1 MKHKRTLWL
10 LGLAGIVVLILIA
23 GIILKVKQ
31 GFAPAPE
38 YAPSTQEGSEGVPR
52 LERRV
57 VLEGLS
63 HVWDVDFLPDGTPL
77 FSERAG
83 TISKIADGQKV
94 VLHSIGNVYV
104 RGEGGLLGMT
114 VDPNFAQNRFVYA
127 CYSTSQDVRVSRW
140 RVNQDASKLSG
151 QADIITGMPVNTS
164 VFPGRHSGC
173 RPRFGADGNLWVGT
187 GDTARGTAPQDPR
200 SLGGKILRVDR
211 SGRGVAGNLDGEFD
225 NRIYSYGHRNVQ
237 GLAMFAEPRD
247 GLHGY
252 SVEHGPSR
260 DDEINPLRSGNMGWN
275 PVPLYNELV
284 PMTDTQRYPDAIT
297 PLWTSGEATIAP
309 SGMTFLTGDAWQSLE
324 GRLAVAVLKN
334 RHVRLIELDGLDKVA
349 SEEVLFQD
357 EFGRIRSVVMGPGNE
372 LYITTDNG
380 TNDKIISIIPQ

>member
-94 VLHSIGNVYV
+94 VLHNIGNVYV